1 MTTAAAGDLRALTQS
16 IYKQYS
22 FQRLRP
28 CETTV
33 SSGLKGAESCKDERF
48 FQFEILLDGGRH
60 VHKSPPCAQEK
71 SVQMAI
77 KESQRSTERK
87 HLSQHGTLLLYRI
100 HTIDAPEDL
109 WDQFWYC
116 FLVSF

>member
-1 MTTAAAGDLRALTQS
+1 MTTAAAGDLRALTQA
-16 IYKQYS
+16 IYQQYS

-48 FQFEILLDGGRH
+48 SNLRYCYIDGGRH

-77 KESQRSTERK
+77 KKSAQYRK
-87 HLSQHGTLLLYRI
+87 ETLKPKWYFTPLP
-100 HTIDAPEDL
+100 HSHDACP
-109 WDQFWYC
+109 
-116 FLVSF
+116 